1 MNSSKKSTDNS
12 SNDEKLHIEK
22 SVFEVSKDMQKKADD
37 EIQRKIAEKQR
48 IEEERERREQ
58 EEHDKRL
65 EAERLELIRL
75 KQGIIDD
82 SEIIHENHV
91 EVKQNIFQKIGD
103 FFYHNSWWLW
113 IAVALCLIFGLLV
126 SSLINQPHPD
136 IIFLVIGENYA
147 MSEESDIEEY
157 FAEFTEDF
165 NGNGEILASMYYI
178 PYTADTNKDYLN
190 SVDSKLTSELNS
202 ARAVILIGNKLTKN
216 VLFDDS
222 LVDLSGIYPDN
233 EHIRKDKFMLSDT
246 DFAEKIGL
254 QKEQI
259 SDDWFISIRT
269 PKKLLYSSLEEMQE
283 VYDRDFAVFDA
294 IIKDLSEKE

>member
-1 MNSSKKSTDNS
+1 MSDRKKSVDNNS
-12 SNDEKLHIEK
+12 DDEKLHIEK

-48 IEEERERREQ
+48 IEEEHERREQ

-75 KQGIIDD
+75 KQGVIDD
-82 SEIIHENHV
+82 SEIIHEEQI

-113 IAVALCLIFGLLV
+113 IAVFLCLIFGFLV
-126 SSLINQPHPD
+126 ASLINQPHPD
-136 IIFLVIGENYA
+136 IIFLVIGENYE
-147 MSEESDIEEY
+147 MGEESGIEEY
-157 FAEFTEDF
+157 VAGFTEDF

-178 PYTADTNKDYLN
+178 PYTANTNKDYIN

-222 LVDLSGIYPDN
+222 LVDLSEIYPDN
-233 EHIRKDKFMLSDT
+233 EHIKKDKFMLGDT

-269 PKKLLYSSLEEMQE
+269 PKKLLYSSLDEMQE

>member
-1 MNSSKKSTDNS
+1 MSDSKKSTDNS
-12 SNDEKLHIEK
+12 LDDEKLHIEK

-48 IEEERERREQ
+48 IEEEHKRREQ

-75 KQGIIDD
+75 KQGVIDD
-82 SEIIHENHV
+82 SEIIHENPV
-91 EVKQNIFQKIGD
+91 EVKLNFFQKIDD

-113 IAVALCLIFGLLV
+113 IAVALCLILILLV
-126 SSLINQPHPD
+126 SSLINKPHPD

-147 MSEESDIEEY
+147 IGEESSIEEY

-178 PYTADTNKDYLN
+178 PYTANTNKDYIN

-202 ARAVILIGNKLTKN
+202 AHAVILIGNKLTKN

-222 LVDLSGIYPDN
+222 LVDLSSIYPDN
-233 EHIRKDKFMLSDT
+233 EHIKKDKFMLGDT

-269 PKKLLYSSLEEMQE
+269 PKKLLYSSLDEMQE
-283 VYDRDFAVFDA
+283 VYDRDFAVFDE

>member
-1 MNSSKKSTDNS
+1 MSDSKKSMDNNS
-12 SNDEKLHIEK
+12 DDEKLHIEK

-48 IEEERERREQ
+48 IEEEHKRMEQ

-75 KQGIIDD
+75 KQGVIDD
-82 SEIIHENHV
+82 SEIIHEEQI

-113 IAVALCLIFGLLV
+113 IAVFLCLILIWLV
-126 SSLINQPHPD
+126 SSLVNRPRPD
-136 IIFLVIGENYA
+136 IIFLVIGENYE
-147 MSEESDIEEY
+147 MGEESGIEEY
-157 FAEFTEDF
+157 VAGFTEDF

-178 PYTADTNKDYLN
+178 PYTANTNKDYIN

-222 LVDLSGIYPDN
+222 LVDLSSIYPDN
-233 EHIRKDKFMLSDT
+233 EHIIKDKFMLSDT

-269 PKKLLYSSLEEMQE
+269 PKKLLYSSLDEMQE